1 LPCFPRD
8 RIMASPRSLQA
19 GCATLAV
26 AALLALLV
34 HEHPERLHAPAWVA
48 YAAAG
53 SFALAGASLLARG
66 IGRERAAPW
75 FVCLLLAAMT
85 SIPAWIAFGGGPR
98 ECAAVLAPVRALLSE
113 TLCRGAFGV
122 AAIVLALMFLWA
134 VRDAMRSWR
143 ADA

>member
-1 LPCFPRD
+1 
-8 RIMASPRSLQA
+8 MASPRSLQA

-34 HEHPERLHAPAWVA
+34 HQNPERLHAPAWVA

-53 SFALAGASLLARG
+53 SFALAGFSLVARG
-66 IGRERAAPW
+66 IGMDRAAPW

-98 ECAAVLAPVRALLSE
+98 QCAVMLAPVRALLSE
-113 TLCRGAFGV
+113 TICRGAFAV
-122 AAIVLALMFLWA
+122 AAIVLGLMFLWA
-134 VRDAMRSWR
+134 LRDAMRSWR
-143 ADA
+143 ADGSPPA